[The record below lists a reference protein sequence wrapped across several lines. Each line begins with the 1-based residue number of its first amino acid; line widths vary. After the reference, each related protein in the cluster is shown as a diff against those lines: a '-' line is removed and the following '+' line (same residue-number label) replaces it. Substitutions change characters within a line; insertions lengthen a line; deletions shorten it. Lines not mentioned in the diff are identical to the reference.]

1 MKIGFGGE
9 MGRRV
14 TQAGA
19 TAALSLF
26 LGAGVASA
34 SPDTLRMALEDILF
48 GAVDVV
54 VAPVNGGRATAR
66 NLDEVS
72 DNAALQGLYAVPA
85 ALGLTTLQALQGLL
99 RTATGIVELPVEW
112 VRDDA
117 VYFMMHRFQGLRPY
131 TPPTAVFD
139 VFKREFDRARIENGL
154 FLLTMHPH
162 VIGYRSRIWI
172 LEELITHMK
181 ASAKVWFATHAEIAR
196 YVLK

>member
-19 TAALSLF
+19 AAALSLF

-66 NLDEVS
+66 NFDEVS
-72 DNAALQGLYAVPA
+72 DNAVLQGLYAVPA
-85 ALGLTTLQALQGLL
+85 ALGLTTLQALQGAL
-99 RTATGIVELPVEW
+99 RTATGIVELVPGIFLFPFSADLDPDLNVFRRGDLMVDLENPLGDEPPW
-112 VRDDA
+112 LAYVPIATPFTIDVRIGPLSPWA
-117 VYFMMHRFQGLRPY
+117 LY
-131 TPPTAVFD
+131 
-139 VFKREFDRARIENGL
+139 RA
-154 FLLTMHPH
+154 PH
-162 VIGYRSRIWI
+162 G
-172 LEELITHMK
+172 EE
-181 ASAKVWFATHAEIAR
+181 
-196 YVLK
+196 